1 MAARKL
7 IQDNGFLVVSNVFSL
22 DDINSFRR
30 ELGEFLKRPN
40 QNQNAGGITIPDF
53 MIHQEFKET
62 KQIINNAKINSVNE
76 KLISNRLTTD
86 PNFN

>member
-53 MIHQEFKET
+53 MIHTEFTET

-76 KLISNRLTTD
+76 KLISNRLTTG